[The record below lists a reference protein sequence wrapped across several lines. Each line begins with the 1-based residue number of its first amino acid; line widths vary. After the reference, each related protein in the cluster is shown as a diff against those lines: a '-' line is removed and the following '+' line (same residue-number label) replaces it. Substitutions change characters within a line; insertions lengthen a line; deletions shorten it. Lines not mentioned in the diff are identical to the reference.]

1 MFEHRKIQD
10 LEDFFTELNK
20 RREKGVYFYR
30 IDGYNRQIGEFLRR
44 YYEAARR
51 MGVVI
56 EGRIPNPDERNLAYY
71 EEMMGRDFRMD
82 PGSSGVRAD
91 VY

>member
-30 IDGYNRQIGEFLRR
+30 IDGYNRQIGEFL
-44 YYEAARR
+44 AQ
-51 MGVVI
+51 V
-56 EGRIPNPDERNLAYY
+56 L
-71 EEMMGRDFRMD
+71 
-82 PGSSGVRAD
+82 
-91 VY
+91 